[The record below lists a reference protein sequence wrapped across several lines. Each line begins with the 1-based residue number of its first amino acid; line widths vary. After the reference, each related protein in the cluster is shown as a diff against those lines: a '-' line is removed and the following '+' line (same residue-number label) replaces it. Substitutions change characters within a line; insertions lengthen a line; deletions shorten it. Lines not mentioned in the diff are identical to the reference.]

1 MMQALRVIRSMLN
14 YRALAV
20 RWSYCPLCDGNS
32 VLVKLDNQH
41 VAVRCVRCRA
51 SAVTLSLI
59 SVLKESVPDLDLL
72 DVYELSARGPLFA
85 YLQKHAKTVTFSE
98 YFSNVP
104 PGEYQ
109 RGIQCQDV
117 QRLTYRDDSFDLCT
131 STEVFEHVPDDRR
144 GFAEICRVL
153 RPGGRLIFT
162 VPLEVHAPHTVE
174 RAKLLP
180 DGSIEH
186 LLEPE
191 YHGDPIRADGRILAF
206 RNYGADIVDRLRTA
220 GFRTAR
226 LAWPRTRI
234 PWAMAR
240 PVVLAEK

>member
-1 MMQALRVIRSMLN
+1 MMESLTVIRSMLN
-14 YRALAV
+14 FRALAV
-20 RWSYCPLCDGNS
+20 CWAYCPLCNGSS
-32 VLVKLDNQH
+32 VMVKLNDQH

-59 SVLKESVPDLDLL
+59 SVLKECIPDLDSL

-85 YLQKHAKTVTFSE
+85 YLQKRAKAVTFSE
-98 YFSNVP
+98 YFADVQ
-104 PGEYQ
+104 PGEYR

-117 QRLTYRDDSFDLCT
+117 QRLTYRDASFDLCT
-131 STEVFEHVPDDRR
+131 STEVFEHVPDDRQ
-144 GFAEICRVL
+144 GFAEVCRVL

-162 VPLEVHAPHTVE
+162 VPIEVHPNTVE

-191 YHGDPIRADGRILAF
+191 YHGDPIRTDGRILAF
-206 RNYGADIVDRLRTA
+206 RNYGTDIVDRLRSA
-220 GFRTAR
+220 GFQTAR
-226 LAWPRTRI
+226 LAWPRTPI
-234 PWAMAR
+234 PWGMER
-240 PVVLAEK
+240 PVALAQK